1 MDGEDRAGGSGP
13 ELAVTIAAQD
23 AVLSHAG
30 YGMIPGMEFRL
41 SCRRGTLALL
51 IFAPALAVAQP
62 TPVKPESVGF
72 SSERLARLHEAMERP
87 VSEKA
92 LAGVVTLLM
101 RHGKLVEERSYGVKD
116 LASGAP
122 MTNDTIFRIYSMTKP
137 VTGVAMMILY
147 EEGKWHPTDRISKFI
162 PELAD
167 VKVFKGTDASG
178 AMITE
183 APAHAPTMAELMTHT
198 AGFTYGLFGSTPV
211 DKLYMS
217 RNCFASANLHTMA
230 QCIAGMPLLF
240 QPGSKWVYSV
250 SMDLQGYIIEKLSG
264 KPLGEFMEEKIF
276 KPLRMTDTA
285 FFVPKEKR
293 GRFATLYSG
302 GPDGKLVASG
312 EATGPK
318 ADFVSMPGAPS
329 GGGGLVSTAKDYARF
344 AQMLLN
350 HGELDGARIL
360 SPATVDLMTANHLS
374 PKLMTGEFSIG
385 NATMRPGH
393 GWGYDLA
400 VINDPGTA
408 DEVVGKG
415 TYYWEGAAATWF
427 WVDPTNDLVFI
438 GMTQRMF
445 GTGQPQM
452 NHVSRPTVY
461 GALVRPNM

>member
-1 MDGEDRAGGSGP
+1 M
-13 ELAVTIAAQD
+13 Q
-23 AVLSHAG
+23 
-30 YGMIPGMEFRL
+30 
-41 SCRRGTLALL
+41 
-51 IFAPALAVAQP
+51 
-62 TPVKPESVGF
+62 
-72 SSERLARLHEAMERP
+72 RP
-87 VSEKA
+87 IDEKS

-147 EEGKWHPTDRISKFI
+147 EEGKWHPTDPISKFI

-167 VKVFKGTDASG
+167 LRVFKGVDAGG
-178 AMITE
+178 AMTTE
-183 APAHAPTMAELMTHT
+183 PPAHPPTMAELLTHT

-211 DKLYMS
+211 DRLYMGG
-217 RNCFASANLHTMA
+217 NCFAAANLHAMTK
-230 QCIAGMPLLF
+230 CFAGMPLLY
-240 QPGSKWVYSV
+240 QPGTKWVYSV
-250 SMDLQGYIIEKLSG
+250 SMDIQGYLVERISG
-264 KPLGEFMEEKIF
+264 KPFAEFLDERIF

-302 GPDGKLVASG
+302 GPDGKLVVTG
-312 EATGPK
+312 EASGPK
-318 ADFVSMPGAPS
+318 ADYVSTPGAPS
-329 GGGGLVSTAKDYARF
+329 GGGGLASTARDYARF

-360 SPATVDLMTANHLS
+360 SPATVDLMTSNHLS

-385 NATMRPGH
+385 KAVMRPGH

-400 VINDPGTA
+400 VFNDPAAA
-408 DEVVGKG
+408 DEIVGKG
-415 TYYWEGAAATWF
+415 TFYWEGAAATWF
-427 WVDPTNDLVFI
+427 WVDPVNDLVFV

-445 GTGQPQM
+445 GTGQPPM
-452 NHVSRPTVY
+452 NHFSRPPVY
-461 GALVRPNM
+461 GALINPKM

>member
-1 MDGEDRAGGSGP
+1 MNSTTRRRTG
-13 ELAVTIAAQD
+13 
-23 AVLSHAG
+23 H
-30 YGMIPGMEFRL
+30 
-41 SCRRGTLALL
+41 RGTLSLPAVL
-51 IFAPALAVAQP
+51 ILAPVFGLAQP
-62 TPVKPESVGF
+62 TQPKPESLGF
-72 SSERLARLHEAMERP
+72 SPERLSRLHEAMQLP
-87 VSEKA
+87 VNEKS
-92 LAGVVTLLM
+92 LAGVVTLLI
-101 RHGKLVEERSYGVKD
+101 RHGKLVEERAYGVKD

-147 EEGKWHPTDRISKFI
+147 EEGKWHPSDPISKFI
-162 PELAD
+162 PEFAD
-167 VKVFKGTDASG
+167 VKVFKGMDANG

-183 APAHAPTMAELMTHT
+183 APAHAPTIAELLTHT
-198 AGFTYGLFGSTPV
+198 AGLTYGLFGTTPV
-211 DKLYMS
+211 DKAYMS
-217 RNCFASANLHTMA
+217 KNCFASANLHDMTK
-230 QCIAGMPLLF
+230 CFAGLPLLY

-250 SMDLQGYIIEKLSG
+250 SMDIQGYIIEKLSG
-264 KPLGEFMEEKIF
+264 KPLPEFLEERIF

-293 GRFATLYSG
+293 NRFATLYSG
-302 GPDGKLVASG
+302 GPDGKLVVTG
-312 EATGPK
+312 EAAGPR
-318 ADFVSMPGAPS
+318 ADYVSTPGAPS

-350 HGELDGARIL
+350 HGDLDGTRIL
-360 SPATVDLMTANHLS
+360 SPATVDLMTSNHLS

-400 VINDPGTA
+400 VIHDPPTA

-415 TYYWEGAAATWF
+415 TFYWEGAAATWF
-427 WVDPTNDLVFI
+427 WVDPANDLVFI

-452 NHVSRPTVY
+452 NRVSRPTVY
-461 GALVRPNM
+461 GALIDPKK